1 MDASK
6 SGKMGVLAVCYYMCT
21 VIIASVI
28 GVIVVLLIHPGNP
41 EVKNINGEEMT
52 TGTTEISALD
62 SILDLIRNMFPKNI
76 VEATMKRAQ
85 TTFGVVKKK
94 HVFQNITEPQNMK
107 KIVQLSEGTNI
118 LGRYVFTVMIC
129 LFLHCVVA
137 IPLLF
142 FFLTRKNPLFVA
154 KGMIQPFA
162 TALGTASSGASLPQA
177 IHCAEH
183 NLHVDSRIAGF
194 VMPLGNTINMDG
206 NALYEAVAVI
216 FIAQLNG
223 IALSVPQI
231 ITICVTATFASIGLN
246 AVPAG
251 LVSMFVILSA
261 VHLPISDISLLF
273 TVDWLMYVFMSPVQ
287 AKINKFIMCKSD
299 VSSTTR
305 HDVLADLCA
314 AEDGLE
320 DVDRPAHLPIV
331 KRVSF
336 VDYHHIPSPTLS
348 PVFNSTKTYSLKSA
362 IITPLRAHV
371 TLQTRLSHLSEE

>member
-1 MDASK
+1 MH
-6 SGKMGVLAVCYYMCT
+6 
-21 VIIASVI
+21 IIV
-28 GVIVVLLIHPGNP
+28 
-41 EVKNINGEEMT
+41 
-52 TGTTEISALD
+52 
-62 SILDLIRNMFPKNI
+62 
-76 VEATMKRAQ
+76 
-85 TTFGVVKKK
+85 
-94 HVFQNITEPQNMK
+94 
-107 KIVQLSEGTNI
+107 
-118 LGRYVFTVMIC
+118 
-129 LFLHCVVA
+129 
-137 IPLLF
+137 
-142 FFLTRKNPLFVA
+142 
-154 KGMIQPFA
+154 
-162 TALGTASSGASLPQA
+162 SGASLPQA